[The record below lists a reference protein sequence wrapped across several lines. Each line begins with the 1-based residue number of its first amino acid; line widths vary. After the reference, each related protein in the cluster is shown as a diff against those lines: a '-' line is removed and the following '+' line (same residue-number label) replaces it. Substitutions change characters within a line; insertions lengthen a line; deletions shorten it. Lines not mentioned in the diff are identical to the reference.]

1 MIIDLEKVFCEVD
14 DFCQVFEPQWKQQLL
29 QSGGIKRHKASSLSL
44 SEVMTLII
52 AFHRSNYRTFKHYY
66 TGYVAKYWRGAFP
79 MLVSYTRFV
88 ELMGTALIPLCS
100 YLHTRKG
107 QISGIC
113 FIDSTPIIVCHR
125 KRAHTHKL
133 FNKGAHWG
141 KNSMGWFY
149 GFKLHLIINDEGER
163 LAFKLT
169 PANVDDRQ
177 PVPEMTRG
185 MFGKLFGDK
194 GYISQQLFALL
205 FDRGLQLVTKLKK
218 NMKNKLL
225 PLFDKILTRK
235 RALIETVNDQ
245 LKNISQIE
253 HTRHRSIAN
262 FMVNLVA
269 ALIAY
274 TYQDKKPSLNLRCHS
289 EQSLPIG
296 I

>member
-1 MIIDLEKVFCEVD
+1 M
-14 DFCQVFEPQWKQQLL
+14 
-29 QSGGIKRHKASSLSL
+29 R
-44 SEVMTLII
+44 
-52 AFHRSNYRTFKHYY
+52 
-66 TGYVAKYWRGAFP
+66 
-79 MLVSYTRFV
+79 VSYTRFV
-88 ELMGTALIPLCS
+88 EWMGAALIPLCS
-100 YLHTRKG
+100 DLHTRKG

-141 KNSMGWFY
+141 KNSLGWFY
-149 GFKLHLIINDEGER
+149 GFKLPLIINDQGEV

-169 PANVDDRQ
+169 AANVDDCQ

-194 GYISQQLFALL
+194 GYISQRLFELL
-205 FDRGLQLVTKLKK
+205 FERGLQLITQLKK

-235 RALIETVNDQ
+235 RALIETVNDP
-245 LKNISQIE
+245 LKNSSPME
-253 HTRHRSIAN
+253 PTRPRSIAN
-262 FMVNLVA
+262 FRVNWVA

-289 EQSLPIG
+289 EQSLPLG